1 MPSGCG
7 GSVPLSAVSAVL
19 LAIAGSALAA
29 PAVSSAESSIA
40 QPAASGQPRDI
51 QLLDFLSVRRLFDAL
66 AGQRASADEGERAAA
81 WTDLSVLVEA
91 VSGGA
96 RLDADAVDN
105 LSGAAPGTRGPRV
118 ITTPG
123 ATTRDRAAYQLLAL
137 GYSPRETADV
147 VSGRI
152 TQRALDTA
160 HKMVMVGRGRDAAAD
175 YLDSQYKRAGA
186 PREAAR
192 LPPSPAPGRLPPNP
206 APVPLPPNPGP
217 VPFRPNPA
225 PGLPPRSF
233 DAAIDKYST
242 LHGVDAAIIRAIIV
256 VESAFAPAARSR
268 AGAIGLMQLMP
279 ATARALGVNPSI
291 PEQNIEGGVRY
302 LSELLKMFGG
312 IELAL
317 VAYNG
322 GPGLARRY
330 ARGEA
335 VLYGETRAYVNRVL
349 ARIRAPR

>member
-1 MPSGCG
+1 MATGCG
-7 GSVPLSAVSAVL
+7 GSVPLSAVSAAL
-19 LAIAGSALAA
+19 LAIAGSTFVA
-29 PAVSSAESSIA
+29 PAPSSADSSLA
-40 QPAASGQPRDI
+40 RSAAGGQPRDI
-51 QLLDFLSVRRLFDAL
+51 QLLQLPSVRRLFDAL
-66 AGQRASADEGERAAA
+66 AGQRASPDEGERAAA
-81 WTDLSVLVEA
+81 WADLSVLVEA

-96 RLDADAVDN
+96 RLDAEAFDS
-105 LSGAAPGTRGPRV
+105 LSGAAPGTRGPYV
-118 ITTPG
+118 LTTPG
-123 ATTRDRAAYQLLAL
+123 ATTRDKAAYQLLAL

-152 TQRALDTA
+152 TKHALDTA
-160 HKMVMVGRGRDAAAD
+160 QKMVMVGQRRDAAAD
-175 YLDSQYKRAGA
+175 YLDRQYKRAIE
-186 PREAAR
+186 PRETLR
-192 LPPSPAPGRLPPNP
+192 LPPDQKPDQA
-206 APVPLPPNPGP
+206 
-217 VPFRPNPA
+217 
-225 PGLPPRSF
+225 PRSF
-233 DAAIDKYST
+233 DAAIDKYSR
-242 LHGVDAAIIRAIIV
+242 LHGVDAAIVRAIIV

-279 ATARALGVNPSI
+279 ATARALGVDPSI

-302 LSELLKMFGG
+302 LSELLKLFGG

-330 ARGEA
+330 GRGEA